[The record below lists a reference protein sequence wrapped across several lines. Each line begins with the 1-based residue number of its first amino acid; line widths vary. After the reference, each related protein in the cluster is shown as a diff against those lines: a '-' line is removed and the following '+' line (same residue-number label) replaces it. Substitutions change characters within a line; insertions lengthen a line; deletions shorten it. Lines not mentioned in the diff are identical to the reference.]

1 MLPGAVLSPER
12 GSISAPL
19 ESRSKT
25 LKDTGGMLAL
35 RPLHELKVQ
44 DVIAPGEDPGQG
56 DTGLKRKRLKPLVSL
71 LETLTEW

>member
-1 MLPGAVLSPER
+1 
-12 GSISAPL
+12 
-19 ESRSKT
+19 
-25 LKDTGGMLAL
+25 MLAL